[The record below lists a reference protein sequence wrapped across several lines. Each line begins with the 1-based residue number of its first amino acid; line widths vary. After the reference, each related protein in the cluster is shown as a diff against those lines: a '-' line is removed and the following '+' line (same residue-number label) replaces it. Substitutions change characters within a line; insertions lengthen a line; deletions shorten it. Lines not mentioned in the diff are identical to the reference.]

1 MTLRAFSSYVH
12 AAWRMHTRISRYR
25 PLGGDDC
32 RLDDTGRDSHSSP
45 GGWRLYSN
53 SFSCTDAQS
62 YRSRLIWAILR
73 AYGFGALWPPISG
86 SPAQVCGA
94 IGAAGGIS
102 PRKAVARLGPIHGS
116 LVPFT
121 GPLVPFLRV
130 RTREMAS
137 SKQSPFPSRRRAS
150 QIPRAATEP
159 SKSASFVESVHTSSA
174 E

>member
-1 MTLRAFSSYVH
+1 MQH
-12 AAWRMHTRISRYR
+12 
-25 PLGGDDC
+25 GGC
-32 RLDDTGRDSHSSP
+32 IHEFHDTGRLAVMTADWTTP
-45 GGWRLYSN
+45 GGTRTPRPGDGVYIVIRFRVPMRNLIAADSSGPFYGR
-53 SFSCTDAQS
+53 TDS
-62 YRSRLIWAILR
+62 GPCGPRSRGR
-73 AYGFGALWPPISG
+73 RHRC
-86 SPAQVCGA
+86 QVCGA

-137 SKQSPFPSRRRAS
+137 SKQSPFPSCRRAS